1 LIYCNGTT
9 DTIQVQAM
17 QSTNNTWYS
26 TANAG
31 HTVNMV
37 ATLLQ
42 TGPQGPAGQGFPTGG
57 NTGQILTKNSTTNY
71 DASWQTSTST
81 LQPGARVLLATT
93 AVAPPNAVATV
104 DMFYNFTNAYDEYE
118 IDVYDLQMSTS
129 GNWFGIRESWDGS
142 TFDAS
147 SNYYYT
153 YQDSISN
160 NTASSGGGGPVAL
173 GFIGVGP
180 VTGSQYLSYT
190 KVKFAMPWTTDR
202 FKYFMSDSVLHA
214 SGGITRYTVSH
225 ANVAAAAIQ
234 PIKGLRFMDNG
245 GGNIT
250 RGVFNLYG
258 IVKASSGS

>member
-1 LIYCNGTT
+1 
-9 DTIQVQAM
+9 
-17 QSTNNTWYS
+17 
-26 TANAG
+26 
-31 HTVNMV
+31 MV
-37 ATLLQ
+37 ASLLQ
-42 TGPQGPAGQGFPTGG
+42 VGPQGPTGQGFPTGG
-57 NTGQILTKNSTTNY
+57 NTGQILTKNSATNY

-81 LQPGARVLLATT
+81 LQPGARVLLATA

-104 DMFYNFTNAYDEYE
+104 DMFYNFTNTYDEYE
-118 IDVYDLQMSTS
+118 IDIYDLQVTTS

-153 YQDSISN
+153 YENQVSN
-160 NTASSGGGGPVAL
+160 NTGGYGGGGPVAL
-173 GFIGVGP
+173 GFLGVGP
-180 VTGSQYLSYT
+180 VTGAQYLSYT

-202 FKYFMSDSVLHA
+202 NKYFMSDSVMHVPNGV
-214 SGGITRYTVSH
+214 SRYNVSF

-234 PIKGLRFMDNG
+234 PIKGFRFMDNG